1 MKRHQENVKT
11 TLCCK
16 LEDMFQ
22 LIIMPQG
29 IEKVMIK
36 LKDPPAKVYGLGPEL
51 FLSKVPLKV
60 LQN

>member
-22 LIIMPQG
+22 LIIMPQA
-29 IEKVMIK
+29 IEKVMIQ
-36 LKDPPAKVYGLGPEL
+36 LKDTPAKVYAAGAKL
-51 FLSKVPLKV
+51 FSSKVPL
-60 LQN
+60 